1 MADVVVIGAGVG
13 GLCAAV
19 VLAARGLSVELMEAA
34 DGPGGKAGVE
44 LLEGVEVDT
53 GPSVLTLPDAFAGVF
68 HDAGALLEEE
78 VQLRALSP
86 AFEYR
91 WPDGGRLLIHHQVEQ
106 SCASIREQLGPAAE
120 EDLRRFLAG
129 AREVWAISRRRFIE
143 RPLPT
148 IGEMF
153 SLQAL
158 MELFRIAPLRTMR
171 GLIHAQVRDPKLRMV
186 LERYATYNG
195 SDVRVAPAALSC
207 IAEVELGLGGY
218 GVQGGIA
225 ALVRALVR
233 IGERLGVRY
242 HYGRRVQRI
251 ETSNGCIT
259 GVQWEGGFLS
269 CDTVVAN
276 ADVSRVFGELLPAA
290 PQRPPSMSGW
300 TGVYRARRQA
310 RVGHTILFPT
320 DYEAEFADIFDRR
333 RSPTDPTVYLC
344 AQEPCHGR
352 VGWAEEEPVFVMA
365 NAPAVGEGPDEGDV
379 LAERVQQRL
388 LSSGLLEGGDRLLW
402 QRRPRELE
410 ARFGGRGAIYG
421 ASSNSPFAAFMR
433 PANRSKSYRGLYLAS
448 GSAHPGGGLPLCA
461 WSGRLAA
468 AAVLEDRGL
477 GRRDT

>member
-1 MADVVVIGAGVG
+1 ADVVVIGAGIG

-19 VLAARGLSVELMEAA
+19 VLAARGLAVELMEAGA
-34 DGPGGKAGVE
+34 EPGGKAGVVV
-44 LLEGVEVDT
+44 LEGVEVDT

-86 AFEYR
+86 AFDYR
-91 WPDGGRLLIHHQVEQ
+91 WPDGSRLLIHHHLEQ
-106 SCASIREQLGPAAE
+106 SCASVREQLGPAAE
-120 EDLRRFLAG
+120 EDLRRFLAR
-129 AREVWAISRRRFIE
+129 AREIWAISRRRFIE

-153 SLQAL
+153 SVQAL

-171 GLIHAQVRDPKLRMV
+171 GLIHAEVRDPKLRMV

-195 SDVRVAPAALSC
+195 SDVRVAPAALAC

-225 ALVRALVR
+225 SLVRALVR
-233 IGERLGVRY
+233 VGERLGVRY
-242 HYGRRVQRI
+242 HYDRPIRRIDTSGGR
-251 ETSNGCIT
+251 IT
-259 GVQWEGGFLS
+259 GVQWEGGSLP
-269 CDTVVAN
+269 CDTIVAN

-310 RVGHTILFPT
+310 RVGHTILFPAN
-320 DYEAEFADIFDRR
+320 YEAEFADIFDRH
-333 RSPTDPTVYLC
+333 RSPMEPTVYLC

-352 VGWAEEEPVFVMA
+352 VGWAEEEPLFVMA
-365 NAPAVGEGPDEGDV
+365 NAPAVGEGPEEGEE
-379 LAERVQQRL
+379 LRERVHERL
-388 LSSGLLEGGDRLLW
+388 LQAGLLDSGDRLLW
-402 QRRPRELE
+402 HRRPRELE

-421 ASSNSPFAAFMR
+421 ASSNNPFAAFLR
-433 PANRSKSYRGLYLAS
+433 PANRVTAYRGLYLAS

-477 GRRDT
+477 QRRGA